1 MPWERAVFLH
11 WTPFGFQF
19 VRTIVSLSSLIDF
32 AKMFRIFGNANEL
45 VEIIVKSSLFFGYS
59 ELFCLFGL
67 VMLYISEFLVWLF

>member
-45 VEIIVKSSLFFGYS
+45 VEIIVKRSLFFGYS
-59 ELFCLFGL
+59 EL
-67 VMLYISEFLVWLF
+67 SECLVW